1 MVVTFASGFLI
12 LFNAVSQL
20 QWPDKAP
27 QEARVRS
34 TPIAKLLSA
43 MP

>member
-20 QWPDKAP
+20 QWPDKV